1 MRDRLLRLN
10 LQFFAEQSDPNAGGA
25 NNPDPAANPEG
36 NQQQEPQQ
44 QEPTQQQQ
52 EKLLPQSDVNNL
64 IAKETKRAQEKLLKQ
79 LGVEDFKSAKEGLAK
94 FQEWQESQKTEAE
107 KMADSLKDYETKYN
121 TVSSENESLKAQISA
136 MKLGVNA
143 DSVPDVVALA
153 KNYVSDEV
161 DLDAAMQMVVEK
173 YPHFKGQQQEES
185 NSPTWTTGTHKKQHM
200 SELESLEEQMKNAKS
215 LPERIA
221 LRNKITALKAKG

>member
-10 LQFFAEQSDPNAGGA
+10 LQFFAEQSDPNAGAA

-44 QEPTQQQQ
+44 QEPKQQQQ

-161 DLDAAMQMVVEK
+161 DMNAAMKMVVEK
-173 YPHFKGQQQEES
+173 YPHFKGQQQEEAPQPKFT
-185 NSPTWTTGTHKKQHM
+185 NGEHKKQPTT
-200 SELESLEEQMKNAKS
+200 ELDAW
-215 LPERIA
+215 A
-221 LRNKITALKAKG
+221 AAFRN

>member
-10 LQFFAEQSDPNAGGA
+10 LQFFAEQSDPNAGAA

-94 FQEWQESQKTEAE
+94 FKEWQESQKTEAE

-161 DLDAAMQMVVEK
+161 DMNAAMQMVVEK
-173 YPHFKGQQQEES
+173 YPHFKGQQHEES
-185 NSPTWTTGTHKKQHM
+185 NSPTWTTGTHKKQQL
-200 SELESLEEQMKNAKS
+200 SELESLEEQMNNTKS
-215 LPERIA
+215 FAERIS

>member
-1 MRDRLLRLN
+1 
-10 LQFFAEQSDPNAGGA
+10 
-25 NNPDPAANPEG
+25 
-36 NQQQEPQQ
+36 
-44 QEPTQQQQ
+44 TQQQQ

-161 DLDAAMQMVVEK
+161 DMNAAMQMVVEK
-173 YPHFKGQQQEES
+173 YPHFKEQQQEETPQPKFT
-185 NSPTWTTGTHKKQHM
+185 NGEHKKQPS
-200 SELESLEEQMKNAKS
+200 SELEAWAAAFK
-215 LPERIA
+215 
-221 LRNKITALKAKG
+221 

>member
-10 LQFFAEQSDPNAGGA
+10 LQFFAEQSDPNAGAA

-143 DSVPDVVALA
+143 DSVP
-153 KNYVSDEV
+153 
-161 DLDAAMQMVVEK
+161 
-173 YPHFKGQQQEES
+173 
-185 NSPTWTTGTHKKQHM
+185 
-200 SELESLEEQMKNAKS
+200 
-215 LPERIA
+215 
-221 LRNKITALKAKG
+221 